1 MKKLNLNSLAILTIL
16 VGLGLYSCSSG
27 GNRDI
32 APEPFNINNIS
43 GDWLFDSQCDEYV
56 FGVDTIY
63 LAEQLP
69 DTITINSDTDSTI
82 FIDAG
87 ANNLVANVDSN
98 GNFTIDYQSFR
109 AYLDLGFLGADT
121 ATIYLTGTGSFSS
134 NYGASMDLTFSEPLL
149 SAQIDCTIGLRKL
162 E

>member
-1 MKKLNLNSLAILTIL
+1 MNLKQNNFLLILSLSIILIITA
-16 VGLGLYSCSSG
+16 CSGG

-32 APEPFNINNIS
+32 MPEPFNINNIT
-43 GDWLFDSQCDEYV
+43 GDWLFDANCDSALV
-56 FGVDTIY
+56 LGTTIF